1 MSCDQRSG
9 REFVFRPDVLQLR
22 EKRLHDE
29 LRDLLHYAMKA
40 RITKAEARGSSGSP

>member
-9 REFVFRPDVLQLR
+9 REFVFVLHLR

-29 LRDLLHYAMKA
+29 LRDLLHYAMKV